1 MAVFLRYLAFFL
13 AQLLWQRIVPKP
25 VPPIRLP
32 KKSPIG
38 MPPVSPWQ
46 LLIGLWLSKKLWD
59 SYGKDVKGQVKEQM
73 KHQVKQQAKTR
84 YTKMKDSMGRRV
96 DDFLKV
102 PTVPPAEAPK
112 SAASSPSSR

>member
-59 SYGKDVKGQVKEQM
+59 SYGKDVKGRVKEQV
-73 KHQVKQQAKTR
+73 KHQAKQQAQTR
-84 YTKMKDSMGRRV
+84 YTNMKDSVGRRI

-102 PTVPPAEAPK
+102 PTVPPTEPTKPGTGAP
-112 SAASSPSSR
+112 AGR